1 MRKKTMIFVAYF
13 WKLSYMITNTSE
25 YDIIKKHGIE
35 QPGVL
40 IRLLTLLILPFLIY
54 IMFYWNHGQ
63 SE

>member
-1 MRKKTMIFVAYF
+1 
-13 WKLSYMITNTSE
+13 MITNTSE